1 MGRGWVP
8 GCGCRTPGLGR
19 RARGATPFSPGSNP
33 GSAPR
38 TLRALCAAFRL
49 GASNTEEALMT
60 PEKVLAMFERQY
72 LEGKAPV
79 DLETTCASF
88 ATWLAA
94 TWDQHDGEQ
103 KTLLLTVGAALW
115 REGYDLRAGTAT
127 KDLW

>member
-1 MGRGWVP
+1 MGAGLWLSDARAWPP
-8 GCGCRTPGLGR
+8 GAR
-19 RARGATPFSPGSNP
+19 RDAVFAWEYP